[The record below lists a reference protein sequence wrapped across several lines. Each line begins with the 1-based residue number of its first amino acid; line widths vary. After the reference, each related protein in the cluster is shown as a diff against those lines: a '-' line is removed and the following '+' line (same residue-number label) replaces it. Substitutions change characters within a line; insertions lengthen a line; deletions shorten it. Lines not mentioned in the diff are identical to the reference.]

1 MDVGEAALRAQAEWF
16 WTLAASGFELL
27 AVDGGFAVAT
37 GLDSNTENGAVI
49 APEIA
54 ARPGEL
60 DRLLAWLH
68 RRGVPASIVASG
80 PLDGPAVA
88 ALTARG
94 LVPDNTATDMGLTL
108 TGPATPTGSAGGG
121 GPATPAAAAVG
132 SGRVAA
138 GGGVVVG
145 EVLGSEELLDS
156 LAVYVEDGW
165 YRADEVAAVH
175 AAAVQVGFGPR
186 HAVRHW
192 VARRDGGVVGAA
204 TSFRFGTG
212 VALVRCCVRKAARR
226 RGIGTAL
233 SRARLEGAVSDGAT
247 HAVVAPSAD
256 GFRLHRSLGF
266 VAVRVPP
273 DRLFH
278 LR

>member
-16 WTLAASGFELL
+16 WTLAAAGFELL

-49 APEIA
+49 APEIT

-60 DRLLAWLH
+60 ERLLAWLR

-94 LVPDNTATDMGLTL
+94 LVPDNTGTDMGLAL
-108 TGPATPTGSAGGG
+108 TGPATRTGSAGGG
-121 GPATPAAAAVG
+121 GPASPAG
-132 SGRVAA
+132 SGRVAV

-145 EVLGSEELLDS
+145 EVLNPDELLDS

-165 YRADEVAAVH
+165 YRADEVAAVQ

-192 VARRDGGVVGAA
+192 VARRDGGLVGAA

-226 RGIGTAL
+226 GGIGTAL
-233 SRARLEGAVSDGAT
+233 SRARLEAAVADGAT

-273 DRLFH
+273 DRRFYLH
-278 LR
+278 